1 MQQPDVFAGRPLT
14 AWHAEKK
21 RNRRASRVASSRAD
35 RYLWSRTLDSLWR
48 DGFLSWWGGHWTAS
62 QVEPCRRWCVEG
74 GGWWRAEGSLPC
86 PWAVSVLAW
95 FAASCSVLQRLS
107 RVDRLRRAGKWH
119 KQNNSGLAHC
129 GLALGSHWAR
139 PLTGLAVAFALA
151 DHSRRGPPRG
161 ICARHP

>member
-1 MQQPDVFAGRPLT
+1 MPLG
-14 AWHAEKK
+14 
-21 RNRRASRVASSRAD
+21 
-35 RYLWSRTLDSLWR
+35 
-48 DGFLSWWGGHWTAS
+48 GFSFG
-62 QVEPCRRWCVEG
+62 VVR
-74 GGWWRAEGSLPC
+74 
-86 PWAVSVLAW
+86 
-95 FAASCSVLQRLS
+95 SVLQRLS
-107 RVDRLRRAGKWH
+107 RDDRLRRAGKWH